1 MEQRKY
7 FRAKL
12 NNAEVH
18 ISDRAGFCM
27 ATLKDCS
34 RFGVC
39 ITDIPRKIHTKD
51 GYFLAIISSGS
62 MNFKLK
68 IKECWRTK
76 DGLSTE
82 IGGAIEDA
90 HWNWTEMVM
99 TQEPKN
105 GDVWAS
111 ASQ

>member
-12 NNAEVH
+12 NNAEVN
-18 ISDRAGFCM
+18 ISDRAGFCT

-51 GYFLAIISSGS
+51 GFFLAVISNGS
-62 MNFKLK
+62 IHFKLK
-68 IKECWRTK
+68 IKECWQTK
-76 DGLSTE
+76 DGLATKV
-82 IGGAIEDA
+82 GGAIENA
-90 HWNWTEMVM
+90 QWEWTEMVM
-99 TQEPKN
+99 AREPKSN
-105 GDVWAS
+105 DVWGS
-111 ASQ
+111 Y